1 MKEILTMGDVTK
13 DFKRLGVEVRQT
25 YNGEDYG
32 VCEVTDEE
40 LEILC
45 SDNDE
50 IKGHW
55 EDCAL
60 RYCEG
65 SNQIKPNSEILINN
79 KVILA
84 WYDYDE
90 DFENEEEKQEYLK
103 ENNGI
108 MGLEKYNNLL
118 EYLCDYM
125 GVGQPRN
132 VCALTKDLAKYNNMK
147 LSELFKIYQ
156 G

>member
-1 MKEILTMGDVTK
+1 MKEVLTMGDIRK
-13 DFKRLGVEVRQT
+13 DFERLGVTVRQT

-32 VCEVTDEE
+32 VYEVTDKE
-40 LEILC
+40 LKILC
-45 SDNDE
+45 NDPD
-50 IKGHW
+50 IDGTW
-55 EDCAL
+55 EDGGW

-65 SNQIKPNSEILINN
+65 SNQIKPDSEILINN

-90 DFENEEEKQEYLK
+90 DFENEEEKQEYLI
-103 ENNGI
+103 ENNGVI
-108 MGLEKYNNLL
+108 ELERYGDLL
-118 EYLCDYM
+118 GYLCDHM
-125 GVGQPRN
+125 GCSQPRN
-132 VCALTKDLAKYNNMK
+132 VCALTKDLAKYNGMK